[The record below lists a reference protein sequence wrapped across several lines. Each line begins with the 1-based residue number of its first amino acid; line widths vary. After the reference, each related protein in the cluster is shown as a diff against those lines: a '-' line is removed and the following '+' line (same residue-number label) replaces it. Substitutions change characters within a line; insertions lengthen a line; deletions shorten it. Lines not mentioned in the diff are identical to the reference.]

1 VHERRLVLRRALVQ
15 AADGRALGRLAATI
29 APVAGPEVVGIGH
42 VRGLSGVGGMYMRVV
57 MV

>member
-1 VHERRLVLRRALVQ
+1 VQ
-15 AADGRALGRLAATI
+15 AADGRALGRLAAAI